1 MASILTQ
8 LAQEKSAGELRTM
21 SNESLKW
28 LMAKIADVRG
38 VRVAKGISNEKVR
51 QVNKFILGGL
61 YCFYYNPKGKMD
73 LPYYDQFPMV
83 LALERYNDGFLG
95 LNFHYLPIKY
105 RVVFL
110 DKLMNFAMMGD
121 AGEIMRMRVTYDI
134 LTASKRLKLFKPCIK
149 RYLSSHIQSKLLTIQ
164 PNEWDIA
171 ALLPLQQFKGA
182 TAPEV
187 WQDSVDELRKN

>member
-8 LAQEKSAGELRTM
+8 LAQEKSAGELKTM

>member
-21 SNESLKW
+21 SKDSLKW

-38 VRVAKGISNEKVR
+38 VRVAKSISNEKVR

-83 LALERYNDGFLG
+83 LALEKYNDGFLG

-134 LTASKRLKLFKPCIK
+134 LTASKRLKEFRPCIK
-149 RYLSSHIQSKLLTIQ
+149 RYLSSHIQSKILTIQ

>member
-21 SNESLKW
+21 SKESLKW

-38 VRVAKGISNEKVR
+38 VRVAKSISNEKVR

-83 LALERYNDGFLG
+83 LALEKYNDGFLG

>member
-38 VRVAKGISNEKVR
+38 VRVAKSISNEKVR

-61 YCFYYNPKGKMD
+61 YCFYYNPKGKTD

-149 RYLSSHIQSKLLTIQ
+149 RYISSHIQSKLLTIQ

>member
-8 LAQEKSAGELRTM
+8 LAQEKSAGELKTM

-28 LMAKIADVRG
+28 LMAKIANVRG
-38 VRVAKGISNEKVR
+38 VRVAKSISNEKVR

-61 YCFYYNPKGKMD
+61 YCFYYNPKGKID

-110 DKLMNFAMMGD
+110 DKLMNYAMMGD

-149 RYLSSHIQSKLLTIQ
+149 RYLSSHIQSKILTIQ

>member
-38 VRVAKGISNEKVR
+38 VRVAKSISNEKVR

-61 YCFYYNPKGKMD
+61 YCFYYNPKGKTD

-110 DKLMNFAMMGD
+110 DKLMNFATMGD

>member
-1 MASILTQ
+1 
-8 LAQEKSAGELRTM
+8 
-21 SNESLKW
+21 
-28 LMAKIADVRG
+28 
-38 VRVAKGISNEKVR
+38 
-51 QVNKFILGGL
+51 
-61 YCFYYNPKGKMD
+61 
-73 LPYYDQFPMV
+73 
-83 LALERYNDGFLG
+83 
-95 LNFHYLPIKY
+95 
-105 RVVFL
+105 
-110 DKLMNFAMMGD
+110 
-121 AGEIMRMRVTYDI
+121 MRVTYDI

>member
-38 VRVAKGISNEKVR
+38 VRVAKSISNEKVR

-61 YCFYYNPKGKMD
+61 YCFYYNPKGKTD

-134 LTASKRLKLFKPCIK
+134 LTASKRLKEFRPCIK
-149 RYLSSHIQSKLLTIQ
+149 RYLSSHIQSKILTIQ

>member
-21 SNESLKW
+21 SKDSLKW

-38 VRVAKGISNEKVR
+38 VRVAKSISNEKVR

-83 LALERYNDGFLG
+83 LALEKYNDGFLG

-134 LTASKRLKLFKPCIK
+134 LTASKRLKEFKPCIK
-149 RYLSSHIQSKLLTIQ
+149 RYLSSHIQSKILTIQ

>member
-38 VRVAKGISNEKVR
+38 VRVAKSISNEKVR

-83 LALERYNDGFLG
+83 LALEKYNDGFLG

-110 DKLMNFAMMGD
+110 DKLMNFAVMGD

-134 LTASKRLKLFKPCIK
+134 LTASKRLKEFRPCIK
-149 RYLSSHIQSKLLTIQ
+149 RYLSSHIQSKILTIQ

>member
-61 YCFYYNPKGKMD
+61 YCFYYNPKGKTD

-83 LALERYNDGFLG
+83 LALEKYNDGFLG

-134 LTASKRLKLFKPCIK
+134 LTASKRLKEFKPCIK
-149 RYLSSHIQSKLLTIQ
+149 RYLSSHIQSKILTIQ

>member
-61 YCFYYNPKGKMD
+61 YCFYYNPKGKTD

>member
-38 VRVAKGISNEKVR
+38 VRVAKSISNEKVR

-61 YCFYYNPKGKMD
+61 YCFYYNPKGKTD

-149 RYLSSHIQSKLLTIQ
+149 RYLSSHIQSKILTIQ

>member
-38 VRVAKGISNEKVR
+38 VRAAKSISNEKVR

-83 LALERYNDGFLG
+83 LALEKYNDGFLG

-134 LTASKRLKLFKPCIK
+134 LTASKRLKEFKPCIK
-149 RYLSSHIQSKLLTIQ
+149 RYLSSHIQSKILTIQ

>member
-21 SNESLKW
+21 SKESLKW

-38 VRVAKGISNEKVR
+38 VRVAKSISNEKVR

>member
-38 VRVAKGISNEKVR
+38 VRVAKSISNEKVR

-61 YCFYYNPKGKMD
+61 YCFYYNPKGKTD

>member
-28 LMAKIADVRG
+28 LMSKIADVRG
-38 VRVAKGISNEKVR
+38 VRVAKSISNEKIR

-83 LALERYNDGFLG
+83 LALEKYNDGFLG

-110 DKLMNFAMMGD
+110 DKLMNFATMGD

-149 RYLSSHIQSKLLTIQ
+149 RYLSSHIQSKILTIQ

>member
-8 LAQEKSAGELRTM
+8 LAQEKSSGELRTM
-21 SNESLKW
+21 SKESLKW

-38 VRVAKGISNEKVR
+38 VRVAKSISNEKVR

-83 LALERYNDGFLG
+83 LALEKYNDGFLG

-149 RYLSSHIQSKLLTIQ
+149 RYLSSHIQSKILTIQ

>member
-61 YCFYYNPKGKMD
+61 YCFYYNPKGKTD

-110 DKLMNFAMMGD
+110 DKLMNFATMGD

>member
-21 SNESLKW
+21 SKDSLKW

-83 LALERYNDGFLG
+83 LALEKYNDGFLG

-134 LTASKRLKLFKPCIK
+134 LTASKRLKEFRPCIK
-149 RYLSSHIQSKLLTIQ
+149 RYLSSHIQSKILTIQ

>member
-21 SNESLKW
+21 SKESLKW

-83 LALERYNDGFLG
+83 LALEKYNDGFLG

-134 LTASKRLKLFKPCIK
+134 LTASKRLKEFKPCIK
-149 RYLSSHIQSKLLTIQ
+149 RYLSSHIQSKILTIQ

>member
-38 VRVAKGISNEKVR
+38 VRAAKSISNEKVR

-149 RYLSSHIQSKLLTIQ
+149 RYLSSHIQSKILTIQ

>member
-8 LAQEKSAGELRTM
+8 LAQEKSSGELRTM

-38 VRVAKGISNEKVR
+38 VRVAKSISNEKVR

-61 YCFYYNPKGKMD
+61 YCFYYNPKGKTD

-110 DKLMNFAMMGD
+110 DKLMNFATMGD

-149 RYLSSHIQSKLLTIQ
+149 RYLSSHIQSKILTIQ

>member
-21 SNESLKW
+21 SKDSLKW

-83 LALERYNDGFLG
+83 LALEKYNDGFLG

-134 LTASKRLKLFKPCIK
+134 LTASKRLKEFKPCIK
-149 RYLSSHIQSKLLTIQ
+149 RYLSSHIQSKILTIQ

>member
-83 LALERYNDGFLG
+83 LALEKYNDGFLG

-149 RYLSSHIQSKLLTIQ
+149 RYLSSHMQSKILTIQ

>member
-21 SNESLKW
+21 SKDSLKW

-38 VRVAKGISNEKVR
+38 VRVAKSISNEKVR

-83 LALERYNDGFLG
+83 LALEKYNDGFLG

-134 LTASKRLKLFKPCIK
+134 LTASKSLKLFRPCIK
-149 RYLSSHIQSKLLTIQ
+149 RYLSSHIQSKILTIQ

>member
-8 LAQEKSAGELRTM
+8 LAQEKSSGELRTM
-21 SNESLKW
+21 SKESLKW

-38 VRVAKGISNEKVR
+38 VRVAKSISNEKVR

-83 LALERYNDGFLG
+83 LALEKYNDGFLG

-110 DKLMNFAMMGD
+110 DKLMNFATMGD

>member
-38 VRVAKGISNEKVR
+38 VRVAKSISNEKVR

-83 LALERYNDGFLG
+83 LALEKYNDGFLG

-134 LTASKRLKLFKPCIK
+134 LTASKRLKEFKPCIK
-149 RYLSSHIQSKLLTIQ
+149 RYLSSHIQSKILTIQ

>member
-21 SNESLKW
+21 SKESLKW

-83 LALERYNDGFLG
+83 LALEKYNDGFLG

>member
-21 SNESLKW
+21 SKDSLKW

-83 LALERYNDGFLG
+83 LALEKYNDGFLG

>member
-61 YCFYYNPKGKMD
+61 YCFYYNPKGKTD

-149 RYLSSHIQSKLLTIQ
+149 RYLSSHIQSKILTIQ

-171 ALLPLQQFKGA
+171 ALLPLQQFKGV

>member
-1 MASILTQ
+1 
-8 LAQEKSAGELRTM
+8 
-21 SNESLKW
+21 
-28 LMAKIADVRG
+28 
-38 VRVAKGISNEKVR
+38 
-51 QVNKFILGGL
+51 
-61 YCFYYNPKGKMD
+61 
-73 LPYYDQFPMV
+73 
-83 LALERYNDGFLG
+83 LERYNDGFLG

-110 DKLMNFAMMGD
+110 DKLMNFATMGD

-149 RYLSSHIQSKLLTIQ
+149 RYLSSYIQSKLLTIQ

>member
-8 LAQEKSAGELRTM
+8 LAQEKSAGELKTM

-38 VRVAKGISNEKVR
+38 VRVAKSISNEKVR

-61 YCFYYNPKGKMD
+61 YCFYYNPKGRMD

-83 LALERYNDGFLG
+83 LALEKYNDGFLG

-134 LTASKRLKLFKPCIK
+134 LTASKSLKLFKPCVK
-149 RYLSSHIQSKLLTIQ
+149 RYLSSHIQSKILTIQ

>member
-21 SNESLKW
+21 SKDSLKW

-61 YCFYYNPKGKMD
+61 YCFYYNPKGKTD

-83 LALERYNDGFLG
+83 LALEKYNDGFLG

-134 LTASKRLKLFKPCIK
+134 LTASKRLKEFKPCIK
-149 RYLSSHIQSKLLTIQ
+149 RYLSSHIQSKILTIQ

>member
-21 SNESLKW
+21 SKDSLKW

-38 VRVAKGISNEKVR
+38 VRVAKSISNEKVR

-134 LTASKRLKLFKPCIK
+134 LTASKRLKEFKPCIK
-149 RYLSSHIQSKLLTIQ
+149 RYLSSHIQSKILTIQ

>member
-38 VRVAKGISNEKVR
+38 VRVAKSISNEKVR

-83 LALERYNDGFLG
+83 LALEKYNDGFLG

>member
-21 SNESLKW
+21 SKESLKW

-38 VRVAKGISNEKVR
+38 VRVAKSISNEKVR

-110 DKLMNFAMMGD
+110 DKLMNYAMMGD

-149 RYLSSHIQSKLLTIQ
+149 RYLSSHIQSKILTIQ

>member
-8 LAQEKSAGELRTM
+8 LAQEKSSGELRTM
-21 SNESLKW
+21 SKESLKW

-38 VRVAKGISNEKVR
+38 VRVAKSISNEKVR

-61 YCFYYNPKGKMD
+61 YCFYYNPKGKTD

-134 LTASKRLKLFKPCIK
+134 LTASKRLKEFRPCIK
-149 RYLSSHIQSKLLTIQ
+149 RYLSSHIQSKILTIQ

>member
-83 LALERYNDGFLG
+83 LALEKYNDGFLG

-171 ALLPLQQFKGA
+171 ALLPLQQFNGA

-187 WQDSVDELRKN
+187 GQDSVDELRKN

>member
-8 LAQEKSAGELRTM
+8 LAQEKSSGELRTM
-21 SNESLKW
+21 SKESLKW

-38 VRVAKGISNEKVR
+38 VRVAKSISNEKVR

-83 LALERYNDGFLG
+83 LALEKYNDGFLG

-149 RYLSSHIQSKLLTIQ
+149 RYLSSHIQSKILTIQ

-171 ALLPLQQFKGA
+171 VLLPLQQFKGA